1 MTTIDRPRRALLVG
15 LVAVVIALAACS
27 GGPAASTSP
36 TPTPSPSAAPS
47 ADPGA
52 SDGGSGSA
60 GDPDTGVGMT
70 PPVDPTPVDPAAGQP
85 ALVRPLPGR
94 RDPHPVAP
102 TAIQASVDGR
112 HVLVKITWYG
122 GVEPCGVLD
131 SVKVE
136 RTGTDIT
143 LTPIEGSSDPNAMCV
158 EMAML
163 KATIVDLGEL
173 EPGTYRISSPGSD
186 AAPVEITVE

>member
-1 MTTIDRPRRALLVG
+1 MTTIDRPRRALFIG
-15 LVAVVIALAACS
+15 LVATAIALAACS

-36 TPTPSPSAAPS
+36 APSAAPS
-47 ADPGA
+47 GSPSVDPGA
-52 SDGGSGSA
+52 SDGGSRSA
-60 GDPDTGVGMT
+60 GDPGTGVGVN

-102 TAIQASVDGR
+102 TALQASVDGR
-112 HVLVKITWYG
+112 HVLVKLTWYG

-131 SVKVE
+131 SVRVV
-136 RTGTDIT
+136 RSGNDIA

-163 KATIVDLGEL
+163 KATIVDLGDL
-173 EPGTYRISSPGSD
+173 EPGTYRISSAGGEV
-186 AAPVEITVE
+186 APVEITVE